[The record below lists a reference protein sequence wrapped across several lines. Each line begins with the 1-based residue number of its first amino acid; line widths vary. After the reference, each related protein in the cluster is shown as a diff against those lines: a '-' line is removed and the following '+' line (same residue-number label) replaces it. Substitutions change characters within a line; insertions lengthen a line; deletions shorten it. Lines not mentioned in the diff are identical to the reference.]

1 MTVVSTQFK
10 VPMTRDLAILAA
22 QDIVDQRGWRVL
34 SVSST
39 EIVVQERDYDML
51 KGQSPKLTASFVE
64 RGNSTEISVNASIFG
79 AGPLM
84 KKVVTG
90 FMGQFVNSL
99 SLRTQTNSIAINPTV
114 QVGEGQGGQSVQG
127 SAPTDRIELLKQAKE
142 LFDAGVLSD
151 EEFQA
156 EKTRLLSQ

>member
-1 MTVVSTQFK
+1 MTVVSTKFR

-22 QDIVDQRGWRVL
+22 QDIIDQRGWRVL

-51 KGQSPKLTASFVE
+51 KGSSPKLTASFVE
-64 RGNSTEISVNASIFG
+64 RGTSTEVSVNASIFG
-79 AGPLM
+79 YGPLM
-84 KKVVTG
+84 KKIVTG

-99 SLRTQTNSIAINPTV
+99 SLRTQTNSISINPTV
-114 QVGEGQGGQSVQG
+114 QVGEGQGGQSSHS
-127 SAPTDRIELLKQAKE
+127 SAPADRIELLKQAKE
-142 LFDAGVLSD
+142 LLDAGVLSE

-156 EKTRLLSQ
+156 EKTRLLSE